1 MMKNKP
7 NPYNMSFTAG
17 AAMINETRAMAELY
31 IDLDGDWKK
40 IKDRALQE
48 NIMQKDKRSS
58 NLRYLALMKQR
69 MEALNEREL
78 KLLVESPVAIQRQII
93 LLAICKAHAFVF
105 DFINEAVREAYYN
118 QREKIG
124 KSTFNEFFREKMV
137 DHPELETVTDQTVA
151 KMRQVIFRILEQCEI
166 IESVETG
173 ILKRPYL
180 NSKIEDLIVS
190 DNPMLL
196 SAFLYSNNEINCLTI

>member
-1 MMKNKP
+1 MNNKR

-17 AAMINETRAMAELY
+17 AAMINETHAVAELY
-31 IDLDGDWKK
+31 IDLEGDWKK

-69 MEALNEREL
+69 IEALNEREL
-78 KLLVESPVAIQRQII
+78 KLLVDSPVAIQRQII
-93 LLAICKAHAFVF
+93 LLAICKAHPFVF
-105 DFINEAVREAYYN
+105 DFINEAVREAYFN
-118 QREKIG
+118 QREKMG

-137 DHPELETVTDQTVA
+137 DHPELEAVTDQTVA

-190 DNPMLL
+190 DNPTLL